1 MTKKRWKFFS
11 LSALP
16 SITNIVSGR
25 PIMRFVIFT
34 FPSPP
39 LVKGTKPTVEKT
51 TVVWKMG
58 RFTPD
63 DWEKCR
69 AALQQLFT
77 DILAR

>member
-1 MTKKRWKFFS
+1 
-11 LSALP
+11 
-16 SITNIVSGR
+16 
-25 PIMRFVIFT
+25 MRFVIFT